1 MAVAKEHKLWVI
13 EDCCDA
19 LGATYRGQKVG
30 TFGDIA
36 TLSFYPAHQMTSG
49 EGGAV
54 FTNNSHLKRATESFR
69 DWGRDCWCMP
79 GKDNTCGKRFLW
91 QLGKLP
97 AAYDHKYIYSHV
109 GYNLKMTDFQGALL
123 VAQLKKLPGFIDVRR
138 RNFKLLH
145 ERLAEYRRWLILPE
159 ATPGSEPSW
168 FGFLITVRE
177 DAGFT
182 RESLVEHLESR
193 KIATRMLFAG
203 NIVKQP
209 MFEGVEH
216 RVVGTME
223 NTERVMRNSFW
234 IGVWPG
240 ITPQMYEYVFRAF
253 EEFFAKKR

>member
-1 MAVAKEHKLWVI
+1 
-13 EDCCDA
+13 
-19 LGATYRGQKVG
+19 
-30 TFGDIA
+30 
-36 TLSFYPAHQMTSG
+36 
-49 EGGAV
+49 
-54 FTNNSHLKRATESFR
+54 
-69 DWGRDCWCMP
+69 
-79 GKDNTCGKRFLW
+79 
-91 QLGKLP
+91 
-97 AAYDHKYIYSHV
+97 
-109 GYNLKMTDFQGALL
+109 MTDFQGALL